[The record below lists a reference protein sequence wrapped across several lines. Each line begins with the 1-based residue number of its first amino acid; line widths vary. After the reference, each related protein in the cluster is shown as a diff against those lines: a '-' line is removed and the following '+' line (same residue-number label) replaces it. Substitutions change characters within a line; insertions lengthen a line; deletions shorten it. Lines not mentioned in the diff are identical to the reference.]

1 MFLCN
6 ISWNSEHILST
17 HYVLVNVLS
26 IKKSVTR
33 KVLIK
38 Q

>member
-17 HYVLVNVLS
+17 HYVLANVLS
-26 IKKSVTR
+26 IKKCVTQ
-33 KVLIK
+33 KLLIK